1 MEEGS
6 ETSAMLA
13 VVAGDCEA
21 DDSCVFIQF
30 LHFPLNWQ
38 HRVILNV
45 PTSYLGATPT
55 RKAKDTPP
63 PTTSHIVASLLRSL
77 GTTPYTRPFRV
88 RLAHGQPETDA
99 ITSLAMHVIGGIGL
113 RESNRPPT

>member
-1 MEEGS
+1 
-6 ETSAMLA
+6 MLA

-45 PTSYLGATPT
+45 PTSYLGPTPT

-63 PTTSHIVASLLRSL
+63 PRHRVLWPACYVPREQLH
-77 GTTPYTRPFRV
+77 TP
-88 RLAHGQPETDA
+88 
-99 ITSLAMHVIGGIGL
+99 GL
-113 RESNRPPT
+113 SACD